1 MKVIHSSIFRAVCA
15 IIVGVL
21 LIQYRE
27 QTVTWITIAIGVLFF
42 LSGVISLASYWAAKR
57 NAEKMQGQ
65 ILSDSN
71 GKPIMG
77 MIPKFP
83 LVSVGS
89 LILGLLLALMPQ
101 VFIAWLMFILAFIL
115 ILGALTQFANLASAA
130 KMGRVG
136 ILFWLFPSALLLLGL
151 LAIIKP
157 SAIAS
162 APLFI
167 IGWGM
172 LIYGVVE
179 LLNAFKVS
187 NNKRIWLKNQ
197 QQKQKHQS
205 FSCCPFNNYLKS
217 AKNRHCI
224 QSATYNACLFTFPY
238 FCKNQAGNPCRQ
250 KVQKDCIQSIT
261 CKPASCSIPSAE
273 PGNGGKNAD

>member
-57 NAEKMQGQ
+57 NAVKMQGQ

-77 MIPKFP
+77 MMPKFP

-115 ILGALTQFANLASAA
+115 ILGALTQFVNLASAA

-197 QQKQKHQS
+197 QQKQDSKEI
-205 FSCCPFNNYLKS
+205 YVDVEEV
-217 AKNRHCI
+217 KN
-224 QSATYNACLFTFPY
+224 
-238 FCKNQAGNPCRQ
+238 
-250 KVQKDCIQSIT
+250 
-261 CKPASCSIPSAE
+261 E
-273 PGNGGKNAD
+273 E

>member
-15 IIVGVL
+15 IIVGAL

-27 QTVTWITIAIGVLFF
+27 QTVTWITVAIGVLFF

-77 MIPKFP
+77 MMPKFP

-115 ILGALTQFANLASAA
+115 ILGALTQFVNLASAA

-151 LAIIKP
+151 LTIIKP

-172 LIYGVVE
+172 LIYGIVE
-179 LLNAFKVS
+179 LLNAFKIS

-197 QQKQKHQS
+197 QKLDSKET
-205 FSCCPFNNYLKS
+205 YVDVEEV
-217 AKNRHCI
+217 KN
-224 QSATYNACLFTFPY
+224 
-238 FCKNQAGNPCRQ
+238 
-250 KVQKDCIQSIT
+250 
-261 CKPASCSIPSAE
+261 E
-273 PGNGGKNAD
+273 E

>member
-77 MIPKFP
+77 MMPKFP

-115 ILGALTQFANLASAA
+115 ILGALTQFVNLASAA
-130 KMGRVG
+130 KMGSVG
-136 ILFWLFPSALLLLGL
+136 ILFWLFPSVLLLLGL
-151 LAIIKP
+151 LTIIKP

-162 APLFI
+162 APLLI

-179 LLNAFKVS
+179 LLNAFKIS

-197 QQKQKHQS
+197 QKLDSKES
-205 FSCCPFNNYLKS
+205 YVDVEEV
-217 AKNRHCI
+217 KN
-224 QSATYNACLFTFPY
+224 
-238 FCKNQAGNPCRQ
+238 
-250 KVQKDCIQSIT
+250 
-261 CKPASCSIPSAE
+261 E
-273 PGNGGKNAD
+273 E

>member
-77 MIPKFP
+77 MMPKFP

-115 ILGALTQFANLASAA
+115 ILGALTQFVNLASAA

-197 QQKQKHQS
+197 QKLDSKETHVDVEEV
-205 FSCCPFNNYLKS
+205 
-217 AKNRHCI
+217 KN
-224 QSATYNACLFTFPY
+224 
-238 FCKNQAGNPCRQ
+238 
-250 KVQKDCIQSIT
+250 
-261 CKPASCSIPSAE
+261 E
-273 PGNGGKNAD
+273 E

>member
-77 MIPKFP
+77 MMPKFP

-101 VFIAWLMFILAFIL
+101 VFIAWLMFILAFSL
-115 ILGALTQFANLASAA
+115 ILGALTQFVNLASAA

-197 QQKQKHQS
+197 QQKQDSKEI
-205 FSCCPFNNYLKS
+205 YVDVEEV
-217 AKNRHCI
+217 KN
-224 QSATYNACLFTFPY
+224 
-238 FCKNQAGNPCRQ
+238 
-250 KVQKDCIQSIT
+250 
-261 CKPASCSIPSAE
+261 E
-273 PGNGGKNAD
+273 E

>member
-77 MIPKFP
+77 MMPKFP

-115 ILGALTQFANLASAA
+115 ILGALTQFVNLASAA

-136 ILFWLFPSALLLLGL
+136 ILFWLFPSVLLLLGL

-197 QQKQKHQS
+197 QQKQDSKEI
-205 FSCCPFNNYLKS
+205 YVDVKEV
-217 AKNRHCI
+217 KN
-224 QSATYNACLFTFPY
+224 
-238 FCKNQAGNPCRQ
+238 
-250 KVQKDCIQSIT
+250 
-261 CKPASCSIPSAE
+261 E
-273 PGNGGKNAD
+273 E

>member
-1 MKVIHSSIFRAVCA
+1 MFRISFVTLPRNNKISFSMKVIHSSIFRAVCA

-77 MIPKFP
+77 MLPKFP

-115 ILGALTQFANLASAA
+115 ILGAQTQFVNLASSA

-136 ILFWLFPSALLLLGL
+136 ILFWLFTSALLLLGL

-197 QQKQKHQS
+197 QQKQDSKEI
-205 FSCCPFNNYLKS
+205 YVDVEEV
-217 AKNRHCI
+217 KNE
-224 QSATYNACLFTFPY
+224 A
-238 FCKNQAGNPCRQ
+238 
-250 KVQKDCIQSIT
+250 
-261 CKPASCSIPSAE
+261 
-273 PGNGGKNAD
+273 

>member
-71 GKPIMG
+71 VKPIMG
-77 MIPKFP
+77 MMPKFP

-115 ILGALTQFANLASAA
+115 ILGALTQFVNLASAA

-197 QQKQKHQS
+197 QQKQDSKEI
-205 FSCCPFNNYLKS
+205 YVDVEEV
-217 AKNRHCI
+217 KN
-224 QSATYNACLFTFPY
+224 
-238 FCKNQAGNPCRQ
+238 
-250 KVQKDCIQSIT
+250 
-261 CKPASCSIPSAE
+261 E
-273 PGNGGKNAD
+273 E

>member
-115 ILGALTQFANLASAA
+115 ILGALTQFANLASSA

-197 QQKQKHQS
+197 QQKQNSKEI
-205 FSCCPFNNYLKS
+205 YVDVEEV
-217 AKNRHCI
+217 KN
-224 QSATYNACLFTFPY
+224 
-238 FCKNQAGNPCRQ
+238 
-250 KVQKDCIQSIT
+250 
-261 CKPASCSIPSAE
+261 E
-273 PGNGGKNAD
+273 E

>member
-101 VFIAWLMFILAFIL
+101 VFIAWQMFILAFIL

-197 QQKQKHQS
+197 QQKQNSKEI
-205 FSCCPFNNYLKS
+205 YVDVEEV
-217 AKNRHCI
+217 KN
-224 QSATYNACLFTFPY
+224 
-238 FCKNQAGNPCRQ
+238 
-250 KVQKDCIQSIT
+250 
-261 CKPASCSIPSAE
+261 E
-273 PGNGGKNAD
+273 E

>member
-77 MIPKFP
+77 MMPKFP

-115 ILGALTQFANLASAA
+115 ILGALTQFGNLASAA

-197 QQKQKHQS
+197 QKLDSKET
-205 FSCCPFNNYLKS
+205 YVDVEEV
-217 AKNRHCI
+217 KN
-224 QSATYNACLFTFPY
+224 
-238 FCKNQAGNPCRQ
+238 
-250 KVQKDCIQSIT
+250 
-261 CKPASCSIPSAE
+261 E
-273 PGNGGKNAD
+273 E

>member
-57 NAEKMQGQ
+57 NAEKMHGQ
-65 ILSDSN
+65 LLFDSN

-197 QQKQKHQS
+197 QQKQNSKEI
-205 FSCCPFNNYLKS
+205 YVDVEEV
-217 AKNRHCI
+217 KN
-224 QSATYNACLFTFPY
+224 
-238 FCKNQAGNPCRQ
+238 
-250 KVQKDCIQSIT
+250 
-261 CKPASCSIPSAE
+261 E
-273 PGNGGKNAD
+273 E

>member
-65 ILSDSN
+65 LLSDSN

-101 VFIAWLMFILAFIL
+101 GFIAWLMFILAFIL

-197 QQKQKHQS
+197 QQKQDSKEI
-205 FSCCPFNNYLKS
+205 YVDVEEV
-217 AKNRHCI
+217 KN
-224 QSATYNACLFTFPY
+224 
-238 FCKNQAGNPCRQ
+238 
-250 KVQKDCIQSIT
+250 
-261 CKPASCSIPSAE
+261 E
-273 PGNGGKNAD
+273 E

>member
-65 ILSDSN
+65 IPSDST

-77 MIPKFP
+77 MMPKFP

-115 ILGALTQFANLASAA
+115 ILGALTQFVNLASAA

-179 LLNAFKVS
+179 LLNTFKVS

-197 QQKQKHQS
+197 QQKQDSKEI
-205 FSCCPFNNYLKS
+205 YVDVEEV
-217 AKNRHCI
+217 KN
-224 QSATYNACLFTFPY
+224 
-238 FCKNQAGNPCRQ
+238 
-250 KVQKDCIQSIT
+250 
-261 CKPASCSIPSAE
+261 E
-273 PGNGGKNAD
+273 E

>member
-42 LSGVISLASYWAAKR
+42 LSGVISLTSYWAAKR

-77 MIPKFP
+77 MMPKFP

-115 ILGALTQFANLASAA
+115 ILGALTQFVNLASAA

-197 QQKQKHQS
+197 QQKQDSKEI
-205 FSCCPFNNYLKS
+205 YVDVEEV
-217 AKNRHCI
+217 KN
-224 QSATYNACLFTFPY
+224 
-238 FCKNQAGNPCRQ
+238 
-250 KVQKDCIQSIT
+250 
-261 CKPASCSIPSAE
+261 E
-273 PGNGGKNAD
+273 E

>member
-42 LSGVISLASYWAAKR
+42 LSGVISLASYWTAKR

-77 MIPKFP
+77 MLPKFP

-115 ILGALTQFANLASAA
+115 ILGALTQFVNLASAA

-197 QQKQKHQS
+197 QQKQDSKEI
-205 FSCCPFNNYLKS
+205 YVDVEEV
-217 AKNRHCI
+217 KN
-224 QSATYNACLFTFPY
+224 
-238 FCKNQAGNPCRQ
+238 
-250 KVQKDCIQSIT
+250 
-261 CKPASCSIPSAE
+261 E
-273 PGNGGKNAD
+273 E

>member
-1 MKVIHSSIFRAVCA
+1 MSFSMKVIHSSIFRAVCA

-27 QTVTWITIAIGVLFF
+27 QTVTWITVAIGVLFF

-77 MIPKFP
+77 MMPKFP

-115 ILGALTQFANLASAA
+115 ILGALTQFVNLASAA

-136 ILFWLFPSALLLLGL
+136 ILFWLFPSVLLLLGL
-151 LAIIKP
+151 LTIIKP
-157 SAIAS
+157 SSIAS
-162 APLFI
+162 APLLI

-179 LLNAFKVS
+179 LLNAFKIS

-197 QQKQKHQS
+197 QKLDSKET
-205 FSCCPFNNYLKS
+205 YVDVEEV
-217 AKNRHCI
+217 KN
-224 QSATYNACLFTFPY
+224 
-238 FCKNQAGNPCRQ
+238 
-250 KVQKDCIQSIT
+250 
-261 CKPASCSIPSAE
+261 E
-273 PGNGGKNAD
+273 E

>member
-27 QTVTWITIAIGVLFF
+27 QTVTWITVAIGVLFF

-77 MIPKFP
+77 MMPKFP

-89 LILGLLLALMPQ
+89 LILGLLLALMPH

-115 ILGALTQFANLASAA
+115 ILGALTQFVNLASAA

-136 ILFWLFPSALLLLGL
+136 ILFWLFPSVLLLLGL
-151 LAIIKP
+151 LTIIKP

-162 APLFI
+162 APLLI

-179 LLNAFKVS
+179 LLNAFKIS

-197 QQKQKHQS
+197 QKLDSKET
-205 FSCCPFNNYLKS
+205 YVDVEEV
-217 AKNRHCI
+217 KNE
-224 QSATYNACLFTFPY
+224 A
-238 FCKNQAGNPCRQ
+238 
-250 KVQKDCIQSIT
+250 
-261 CKPASCSIPSAE
+261 
-273 PGNGGKNAD
+273 

>member
-115 ILGALTQFANLASAA
+115 ILGALTQFVNLASAA

-157 SAIAS
+157 SVIAS

-179 LLNAFKVS
+179 LLNAFKIS

-197 QQKQKHQS
+197 QQQKQDSKEI
-205 FSCCPFNNYLKS
+205 YVDVEEV
-217 AKNRHCI
+217 KN
-224 QSATYNACLFTFPY
+224 
-238 FCKNQAGNPCRQ
+238 
-250 KVQKDCIQSIT
+250 
-261 CKPASCSIPSAE
+261 E
-273 PGNGGKNAD
+273 E

>member
-77 MIPKFP
+77 MMPKFP

-115 ILGALTQFANLASAA
+115 ILGALTQFVNLASAA

-136 ILFWLFPSALLLLGL
+136 ILFWLFPSVLLLLGL

-197 QQKQKHQS
+197 QQKQNSKEI
-205 FSCCPFNNYLKS
+205 YVDVEEV
-217 AKNRHCI
+217 KN
-224 QSATYNACLFTFPY
+224 
-238 FCKNQAGNPCRQ
+238 
-250 KVQKDCIQSIT
+250 
-261 CKPASCSIPSAE
+261 E
-273 PGNGGKNAD
+273 E

>member
-77 MIPKFP
+77 MMPKFP

-115 ILGALTQFANLASAA
+115 ILGALTQFVNLASAA

-179 LLNAFKVS
+179 LLNAFKIS

-197 QQKQKHQS
+197 QQKPESKEI
-205 FSCCPFNNYLKS
+205 YVDVEEV
-217 AKNRHCI
+217 KN
-224 QSATYNACLFTFPY
+224 
-238 FCKNQAGNPCRQ
+238 
-250 KVQKDCIQSIT
+250 
-261 CKPASCSIPSAE
+261 E
-273 PGNGGKNAD
+273 E

>member
-77 MIPKFP
+77 MMPKFP
-83 LVSVGS
+83 LVSIGS

-115 ILGALTQFANLASAA
+115 ILGALTQFVNLASAA

-136 ILFWLFPSALLLLGL
+136 ILFWLFPSVLLLLGL

-187 NNKRIWLKNQ
+187 NNKRIWLNNQ
-197 QQKQKHQS
+197 QQKQDSKEI
-205 FSCCPFNNYLKS
+205 YVDVEEV
-217 AKNRHCI
+217 KN
-224 QSATYNACLFTFPY
+224 
-238 FCKNQAGNPCRQ
+238 K
-250 KVQKDCIQSIT
+250 
-261 CKPASCSIPSAE
+261 E
-273 PGNGGKNAD
+273 

>member
-1 MKVIHSSIFRAVCA
+1 
-15 IIVGVL
+15 
-21 LIQYRE
+21 
-27 QTVTWITIAIGVLFF
+27 
-42 LSGVISLASYWAAKR
+42 
-57 NAEKMQGQ
+57 MQGQ
-65 ILSDSN
+65 ILSDAN

-77 MIPKFP
+77 MMPKFP

-115 ILGALTQFANLASAA
+115 ILGALTQFVNLASAV

-179 LLNAFKVS
+179 LLNAFKIS

-197 QQKQKHQS
+197 QKQDSKEI
-205 FSCCPFNNYLKS
+205 YVDVEEV
-217 AKNRHCI
+217 KN
-224 QSATYNACLFTFPY
+224 
-238 FCKNQAGNPCRQ
+238 
-250 KVQKDCIQSIT
+250 
-261 CKPASCSIPSAE
+261 E
-273 PGNGGKNAD
+273 E

>member
-42 LSGVISLASYWAAKR
+42 LSGVISLASYWAAKH

-115 ILGALTQFANLASAA
+115 ILGALTQFVNLASAA

-172 LIYGVVE
+172 LIYGAVE

-197 QQKQKHQS
+197 QQKQDSKEI
-205 FSCCPFNNYLKS
+205 YVDVEEV
-217 AKNRHCI
+217 KN
-224 QSATYNACLFTFPY
+224 
-238 FCKNQAGNPCRQ
+238 
-250 KVQKDCIQSIT
+250 
-261 CKPASCSIPSAE
+261 E
-273 PGNGGKNAD
+273 E

>member
-42 LSGVISLASYWAAKR
+42 LSGVISLASYWAVKR

-77 MIPKFP
+77 MMPKFP

-115 ILGALTQFANLASAA
+115 ILGALTQFVNLASAA

-197 QQKQKHQS
+197 QQKQDSKEI
-205 FSCCPFNNYLKS
+205 YVDVEKV
-217 AKNRHCI
+217 KN
-224 QSATYNACLFTFPY
+224 
-238 FCKNQAGNPCRQ
+238 
-250 KVQKDCIQSIT
+250 
-261 CKPASCSIPSAE
+261 E
-273 PGNGGKNAD
+273 E

>member
-77 MIPKFP
+77 MMPKFP

-115 ILGALTQFANLASAA
+115 ILGALTQFVNLASAA

-136 ILFWLFPSALLLLGL
+136 ILFWLFPSVLLLLGL

-179 LLNAFKVS
+179 LLNAFKIS

-197 QQKQKHQS
+197 QQKPDSKEI
-205 FSCCPFNNYLKS
+205 YVDVEEV
-217 AKNRHCI
+217 KN
-224 QSATYNACLFTFPY
+224 
-238 FCKNQAGNPCRQ
+238 
-250 KVQKDCIQSIT
+250 
-261 CKPASCSIPSAE
+261 E
-273 PGNGGKNAD
+273 E

>member
-65 ILSDSN
+65 ILADSN

-115 ILGALTQFANLASAA
+115 ILGALTQFVNLASAA

-197 QQKQKHQS
+197 QQKQNSKEI
-205 FSCCPFNNYLKS
+205 YVDVEEV
-217 AKNRHCI
+217 KN
-224 QSATYNACLFTFPY
+224 
-238 FCKNQAGNPCRQ
+238 
-250 KVQKDCIQSIT
+250 
-261 CKPASCSIPSAE
+261 E
-273 PGNGGKNAD
+273 E

>member
-77 MIPKFP
+77 MMPKFP

-115 ILGALTQFANLASAA
+115 ILGALTQFVNLASAA

-179 LLNAFKVS
+179 LINAFKIS

-197 QQKQKHQS
+197 QKLDSKET
-205 FSCCPFNNYLKS
+205 YVDVEEV
-217 AKNRHCI
+217 KN
-224 QSATYNACLFTFPY
+224 
-238 FCKNQAGNPCRQ
+238 
-250 KVQKDCIQSIT
+250 
-261 CKPASCSIPSAE
+261 E
-273 PGNGGKNAD
+273 E

>member
-77 MIPKFP
+77 MLPKFP

-115 ILGALTQFANLASAA
+115 ILGALTQFVNLASAA

-172 LIYGVVE
+172 LIYGVLE
-179 LLNAFKVS
+179 LLNAFKIS

-197 QQKQKHQS
+197 QKLDSKET
-205 FSCCPFNNYLKS
+205 YVDVEEV
-217 AKNRHCI
+217 KN
-224 QSATYNACLFTFPY
+224 
-238 FCKNQAGNPCRQ
+238 
-250 KVQKDCIQSIT
+250 
-261 CKPASCSIPSAE
+261 E
-273 PGNGGKNAD
+273 E

>member
-130 KMGRVG
+130 KMGHVG

-179 LLNAFKVS
+179 FLNAFKVS

-197 QQKQKHQS
+197 QQKQNSKEI
-205 FSCCPFNNYLKS
+205 YVDVEEV
-217 AKNRHCI
+217 KN
-224 QSATYNACLFTFPY
+224 
-238 FCKNQAGNPCRQ
+238 
-250 KVQKDCIQSIT
+250 
-261 CKPASCSIPSAE
+261 E
-273 PGNGGKNAD
+273 E